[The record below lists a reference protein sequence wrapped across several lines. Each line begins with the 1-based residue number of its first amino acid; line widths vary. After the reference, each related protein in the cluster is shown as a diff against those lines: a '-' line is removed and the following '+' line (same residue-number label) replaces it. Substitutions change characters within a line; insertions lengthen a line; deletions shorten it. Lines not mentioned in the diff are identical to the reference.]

1 MDPTTWFW
9 MSVVV
14 LAVMLFFPASNL
26 IWVTSV
32 RRQQRRLSRELDN
45 NELQGQKNR
54 ARFIAFFVCLLFSFL
69 FCLNI
74 IGMPK
79 NG

>member
-1 MDPTTWFW
+1 MRFPKELLV
-9 MSVVV
+9 SVVV
-14 LAVMLFFPASNL
+14 LAVMLFFPATNL
-26 IWVTSV
+26 IWVASV
-32 RRQQRRLSRELDN
+32 RRQQRKLSRELDA
-45 NELQGQKNR
+45 NELQGQKKR
-54 ARFIAFFVCLLFSFL
+54 ARFIAFFICLLFSFL